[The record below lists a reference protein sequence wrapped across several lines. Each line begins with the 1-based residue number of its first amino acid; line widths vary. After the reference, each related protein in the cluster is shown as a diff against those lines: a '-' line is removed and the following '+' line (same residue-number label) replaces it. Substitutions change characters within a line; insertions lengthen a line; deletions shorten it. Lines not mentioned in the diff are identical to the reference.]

1 MIDVTGLRPR
11 RPAAPRSLREQ
22 QQLQLL
28 LDAVAGA
35 VYAAGALAILAR
47 HLVSPGVTVLG
58 VVLVV
63 AAAALARQRPVLAV
77 AVAVAVLWLAPLDD
91 GLAWLGAPALA
102 YAAFRAAERSPA
114 RIGAAALAV
123 ALTGP
128 AATALPSFRHAG
140 GVLPFGLLIVAAWAI
155 GTAVLRRRQE
165 QEQRLHAHV
174 ADERLRIAREL
185 HDVVAHSISAITV
198 QAGYARLTLER
209 DSART
214 VEALEAIESTGRHT
228 LDELR
233 TLLGVLRTAPPLVPS
248 LRPAP
253 TLADLPALL
262 EQATCLR
269 PRPGS
274 ATQTEEVAP
283 AGPEVDLVVIG
294 DPRPLPA
301 GLELAAYRIAQ
312 EALTNVVRHSDAA
325 HAVVQVEYGRDA
337 LRIRVRD
344 HGPDPRP
351 PTGAGH
357 RAAEQVG
364 VRVGH
369 GIIGMRE
376 RAALYG
382 GDITAGPAADGG
394 FEVLAVLP
402 LQATGRPALT

>member
-1 MIDVTGLRPR
+1 MSAWPRVGVARPRIARKRAGLARAVGAKHPGDAPGRDGEGEVVDGEGVAVPDGEGLDGQHATTVRVAPGGVVRPWAYASRVTRRDPSSAYPRNMIDVTGLRPR

-262 EQATCLR
+262 EQANCLR

-274 ATQTEEVAP
+274 ATQNRGSCP
-283 AGPEVDLVVIG
+283 
-294 DPRPLPA
+294 
-301 GLELAAYRIAQ
+301 
-312 EALTNVVRHSDAA
+312 
-325 HAVVQVEYGRDA
+325 GRT
-337 LRIRVRD
+337 R
-344 HGPDPRP
+344 G
-351 PTGAGH
+351 
-357 RAAEQVG
+357 
-364 VRVGH
+364 
-369 GIIGMRE
+369 
-376 RAALYG
+376 
-382 GDITAGPAADGG
+382 
-394 FEVLAVLP
+394 
-402 LQATGRPALT
+402 